1 MKISKLLPVLCAF
14 AVGVNGLTARAEDNP
29 VQAAAREA
37 LAKKLFEIGDLADVS
52 AKAAN
57 TNAASAPI
65 SAKDAKAKAKADKA
79 AADAKAKQE
88 ADQAAAEKKAKE
100 QADKR
105 LAAEKAAQVQT
116 DQAAAEA
123 RAKQAAAELKVKQ
136 EADKK
141 FAEQQAAE
149 AKANAK
155 QAEVKTDTDKQE
167 ADKRLEAEKAALVAA
182 MRQREAADAQAGNVS
197 RTTTNQPAA
206 KLKPVT
212 KAKKEKKQK
221 PAPAAQAAAA
231 TSAQPTNTVESNY
244 AGKELGMKP
253 IASPALPIA
262 AGKAE
267 RLQALLTKYKADLI
281 SPEEYHQQRAAIL
294 AEP

>member
-29 VQAAAREA
+29 TQAAAREA
-37 LAKKLFEIGDLADVS
+37 LAKKLFELGDLAYVP

-57 TNAASAPI
+57 TNAASAPV

-88 ADQAAAEKKAKE
+88 ADQAAAK
-100 QADKR
+100 
-105 LAAEKAAQVQT
+105 
-116 DQAAAEA
+116 A
-123 RAKQAAAELKVKQ
+123 RAKQAAAELKAKQ

-141 FAEQQAAE
+141 LAEQQAAE

-182 MRQREAADAQAGNVS
+182 MRQREAAAAQAGNVS